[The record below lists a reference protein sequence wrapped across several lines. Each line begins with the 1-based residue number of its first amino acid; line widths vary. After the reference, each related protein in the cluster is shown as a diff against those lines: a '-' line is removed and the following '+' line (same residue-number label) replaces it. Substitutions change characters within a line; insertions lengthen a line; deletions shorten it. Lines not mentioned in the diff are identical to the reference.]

1 MAIAGA
7 TAHVGS
13 YFWPCLVAFGRQCNA
28 RVTDRPR
35 ILGGNAALISVDD
48 ERPRRAQDRDGRR
61 STAIGAAE
69 VEVAAAIGAVA
80 GTLALPMS
88 MPGARTFPL
97 TFPPTLRIGAAA
109 VTATQRIT
117 AGRIRA
123 GSTRTLAI

>member
-1 MAIAGA
+1 M
-7 TAHVGS
+7 S
-13 YFWPCLVAFGRQCNA
+13 
-28 RVTDRPR
+28 R
-35 ILGGNAALISVDD
+35 ISKKLISRLVVLGL
-48 ERPRRAQDRDGRR
+48 ATSVGALGLAV
-61 STAIGAAE
+61 STADLALAAE

-117 AGRIRA
+117 AERIRA